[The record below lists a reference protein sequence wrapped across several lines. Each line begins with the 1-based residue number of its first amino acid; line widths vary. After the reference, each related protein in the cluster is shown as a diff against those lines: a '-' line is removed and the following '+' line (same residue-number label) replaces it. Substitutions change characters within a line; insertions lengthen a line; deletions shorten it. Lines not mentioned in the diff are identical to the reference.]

1 MSVTKNRLETCFT
14 AVFPMLDAADISTAS
29 NENTE
34 GWDSVA
40 SITLFMVIEE
50 EFGVHVPEDELATLT
65 SFETIFRW
73 LSKNIADE

>member
-1 MSVTKNRLETCFT
+1 MSVTKTRLETCFA
-14 AVFPMLDAADISTAS
+14 AVFPMLDPADISTAS

-65 SFETIFRW
+65 SFETIFGW
-73 LSKNIADE
+73 LSKNTADE